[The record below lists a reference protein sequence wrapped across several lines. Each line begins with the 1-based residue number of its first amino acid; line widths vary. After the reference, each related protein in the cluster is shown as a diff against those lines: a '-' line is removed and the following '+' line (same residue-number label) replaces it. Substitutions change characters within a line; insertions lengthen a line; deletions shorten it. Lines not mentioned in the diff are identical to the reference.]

1 LELVVSTTSE
11 VLFVF
16 TVDDDGTRVDDD
28 EDDDDDEVVCNDP
41 CAAAFVASRRL
52 QSAECFVACP
62 PSRQALQPGVGTAN
76 LGGRPPARED
86 GSTVGAIA
94 EDDDDDGNGVGDK
107 MSALLG
113 SSSSSFSSS
122 AGAFTSSLLSSF
134 SSSLGTERPAL
145 EYENGTEDPAG
156 AAPEGND
163 DDSGCGF
170 KGPCMLGGSTGN
182 GVEVGSPYVSGASV
196 GFVGVAVIKRNIDD
210 DN

>member
-1 LELVVSTTSE
+1 
-11 VLFVF
+11 
-16 TVDDDGTRVDDD
+16 
-28 EDDDDDEVVCNDP
+28 
-41 CAAAFVASRRL
+41 
-52 QSAECFVACP
+52 
-62 PSRQALQPGVGTAN
+62 LQPGVGTVN

-86 GSTVGAIA
+86 GSTVGAI
-94 EDDDDDGNGVGDK
+94 DDDDDGNGGDGNNV
-107 MSALLG
+107 SALLG

-134 SSSLGTERPAL
+134 SSSLGTERPVL
-145 EYENGTEDPAG
+145 EDEAGTENPAG
-156 AAPEGND
+156 ATPEGD
-163 DDSGCGF
+163 DDDDGCGF